1 MSGAWTQRHP
11 APMHLW
17 PEGVREEGG
26 AATVACAIECEGFAR
41 ERLWYRVPVE
51 LRPWLVES
59 CDPFVVAC
67 TLSAMRRGAD
77 LVAHGEASPS
87 LLANLV
93 EFQNVWMNW
102 GGGRYR
108 PVEMRAD
115 AERERPAAEPSA
127 PAVCAFTGGVDSA
140 FSVRRHRKGLAGRAT
155 RDVQAGLFVHG
166 FDIPLEQ
173 EAAYARAAA
182 SAEATLASV
191 GVRLV
196 RMATNHK
203 RLNPEWNDTHGVAIA
218 SCLMLLGGRFGHG
231 LIPATHGYAE
241 LPPPWGSHPLADP
254 WLSSASFRIVHDGGA
269 WARYFKLREVAA
281 WPEAFER
288 LRVCWRATSK
298 DENCGRC
305 AKCVLTLLALRDQG
319 LGVPPSFPADPD
331 ERAILRLRLDPGEAA
346 FAAALLDGVRERR
359 AGEPWVRALE
369 RCVRW
374 NARERALAQP
384 AGGRLAGAWRRVRL
398 AWHRRAGP

>member
-1 MSGAWTQRHP
+1 
-11 APMHLW
+11 MHLW
-17 PEGVREEGG
+17 PADVREEDGG
-26 AATVACAIECEGFAR
+26 ATVACAIECEGFPR
-41 ERLWYRVPVE
+41 EQLWYRVPAE

-67 TLSAMRRGAD
+67 TLMAMRRGAD

-102 GGGRYR
+102 GGGKYR

-115 AERERPAAEPSA
+115 TERERPAAEPSS

-140 FSVRRHRKGLAGRAT
+140 FSVRRHRLGLAGRAT

-173 EAAYARAAA
+173 EDAWARAAA
-182 SAEATLASV
+182 RAQATLASV

-254 WLSSASFRIVHDGGA
+254 WLSSSAFRIAHDGGA

-281 WPEAFER
+281 WPEAIER
-288 LRVCWRATSK
+288 LRVCWRAPSK

-305 AKCVLTLLALRDQG
+305 AKCVLTLLALRAQG

-331 ERAILRLRLDPGEAA
+331 EGAILRLRLDPGEAG
-346 FAAALLDGVRERR
+346 FAAVLVRGAGDSR
-359 AGEPWVRALE
+359 AGEPWIRALE
-369 RCVRW
+369 RCLRW
-374 NARERALAQP
+374 NERERALSQP
-384 AGGRLAGAWRRVRL
+384 AGGRLAEAWRRVRL
-398 AWHRRAGP
+398 GWHRRSGP